1 MKDLLLKCAEEME
14 EKLTRLRELQ
24 MILDEKVSEEEYD
37 RLMEDPEVRDIA
49 DRVEKLINEIW

>member
-1 MKDLLLKCAEEME
+1 MKDLLLKCAKEME

-37 RLMEDPEVRDIA
+37 RLMEDPEVKDIA

>member
-1 MKDLLLKCAEEME
+1 MKDLLIKCAKEME

-37 RLMEDPEVRDIA
+37 RLMQDPEVKDIA